1 MENGSYQKLMDNLLQ
16 CNQYYMD
23 MANKQGQLG
32 LQAIMQQNF
41 TDLSHALEKSAAQ
54 PQALIEQQVQ
64 WWQSQL
70 TLFQQTL
77 LRHSGEEV
85 EPLIQPERGD
95 KRFNDERWQ
104 ALPWFDY
111 LKQSYLMS
119 AKQIQQSIDKIEGLD
134 SATRERLRFFT
145 RQTINALAPSNF
157 IASNPELLQ
166 LTLESGG
173 ENLNKG
179 LSQLNQDMLRSVGSL
194 NISITDND
202 SYQVGRDLAIT
213 PGKVIQ
219 QTPLYELIQY
229 QPTTAKV
236 AKKPLLI
243 VPPFVNKYYILD
255 LRPKNSMVKY
265 LVEQGHTVF
274 MISWVNPDERHKD
287 LDFEDYVVDGVL
299 QALEA
304 VHQATGVRDIHSA
317 GYCIG
322 GTLLACAMAYL
333 AANPIK
339 VKIASATFFTTILDF
354 SQPGELGAFIND
366 TVVSALEQQNRQ
378 KGIMDG
384 RQLAVAF
391 SLLKENNLYWNYY
404 VDGYLKGKSPVA
416 FDILHWNCDNTNV
429 SGLNHNTML
438 RRFYLNNEL
447 MTPNQFTVRGCGI
460 DLSAIKSPTLFVSTI
475 DDHIALWQGN
485 YLGMQAM
492 GGDKTFI
499 LGESGHVAGI
509 VNPPGG
515 KYNHYIGSGSSTL
528 SPEAWLAKTEIQ
540 SGSWWA
546 SWMLWLDALNT
557 DEQVDARQLDKALPD
572 APGQYVLQRLA
583 NNTGTQTEDVA

>member
-16 CNQYYMD
+16 CNQYYME

-54 PQALIEQQVQ
+54 PQALLEQQVQ

-104 ALPWFDY
+104 MPWFDY

-134 SATRERLRFFT
+134 DATRERLRFFT
-145 RQTINALAPSNF
+145 RQTVNAMAPSNF

-173 ENLNKG
+173 DNLNKG
-179 LSQLNQDMLRSVGSL
+179 LTQLNQDMLRSVGSL

-202 SYQVGRDLAIT
+202 SYQVGRDLAVT

-236 AKKPLLI
+236 AKKPLLV

-304 VHQATGVRDIHSA
+304 VHQATGVTDIHSA

-333 AANPIK
+333 AANPAK
-339 VKIASATFFTTILDF
+339 AKIASATFFTTILDF

-416 FDILHWNCDNTNV
+416 FDILYWNCDNTNV

-447 MTPNQFTVRGCGI
+447 MKPNQFTVRSCGI

-528 SPEAWLAKTEIQ
+528 SPEAWLAQTEIK
-540 SGSWWA
+540 SGSWWV
-546 SWMLWLDALNT
+546 SWMQWLDKLNT
-557 DEQVDARQLDKALPD
+557 DEPVNARKLDKALAD

-583 NNTGTQTEDVA
+583 NKTDSQTEDVA